1 MEFRGGQN
9 DDLWNSGGAKLSLTP
24 LFNCAYRGT
33 GVLCA
38 GKKKKVLV
46 STVCAYAGFHETVN
60 YTGYFCHN

>member
-1 MEFRGGQN
+1 MEFRGGR
-9 DDLWNSGGAKLSLTP
+9 GGQSLASP
-24 LFNCAYRGT
+24 PSLIARIEAR